1 VAQRPPRRVAD
12 PARQRLRSDL
22 IAFGFV
28 ALLLFA
34 VTRLPPDTTLAQV
47 RESGL
52 LRACVPDAYP
62 PLVTGVADAP
72 GIDVELLQAVAEGLG
87 VRLLLVTNSAIGRD
101 FNPRNWR
108 ITRAQCLV
116 LAGGIVD
123 TQTTRGFLVVT
134 EPHAAT
140 GWAAVARDPG
150 LAELRGAQV
159 GFFSGLTGL
168 DRLSLSR
175 WLRERG
181 ADITILSS
189 EAEARDGL
197 ETGRLDV
204 VVSEALTARRLA
216 ESIDGRAVW
225 LPLAQSEVPVAFG
238 LWKGDLTLE
247 RAVGQQLRRLERDGT
262 MARIMERYDLAPIE
276 ETCRFCGP

>member
-62 PLVTGVADAP
+62 PLVTGEADAP

-150 LAELRGAQV
+150 LTELRGAQV